1 MPGGAC
7 RPTLPVLSIN
17 CAGALAITGI
27 FHGHEQIWIYM
38 IQAYNSS
45 SPIVCL
51 SSLLNEPALTSFTSC
66 HLNTA
71 GCSLPFFTI
80 CVCDDLASPEC
91 NRCRSHDV
99 PAPPSW
105 EMNAKRL
112 HKSEIGGSWQGRG
125 DLAIRR
131 SDDLRLKPLE
141 PDNTNTSPH

>member
-1 MPGGAC
+1 MSGGSS
-7 RPTLPVLSIN
+7 RPPFLSMT

-45 SPIVCL
+45 SSIICL
-51 SSLLNEPALTSFTSC
+51 SSLLDEPALTSFTSC

-71 GCSLPFFTI
+71 RCCLPFFAI
-80 CVCDDLASPEC
+80 CVCDDLASSEC

-99 PAPPSW
+99 PAAPPSW

-112 HKSEIGGSWQGRG
+112 HKSDIGGSWQGRG
-125 DLAIRR
+125 DLAICR
-131 SDDLRLKPLE
+131 SERSQTQPFE
-141 PDNTNTSPH
+141 PDNTNTSPC